1 MGSAIF
7 NLFMVYILQNTKPE
21 YPNNLP
27 SYYESLKMQ
36 GGVLK
41 TYFAPHSPKISIA
54 PVEPNEYLEGI
65 FESRNISNFMTL
77 DNLANLSAIKK
88 LLVSLQTQTSKIQQ
102 IITKLEKKK
111 SKSVKLNRISFLRN
125 KYPKYFTSK

>member
-1 MGSAIF
+1 
-7 NLFMVYILQNTKPE
+7 
-21 YPNNLP
+21 
-27 SYYESLKMQ
+27 MQ

-111 SKSVKLNRISFLRN
+111 LFLFKFGYDFLDFWRL
-125 KYPKYFTSK
+125 SLQAH